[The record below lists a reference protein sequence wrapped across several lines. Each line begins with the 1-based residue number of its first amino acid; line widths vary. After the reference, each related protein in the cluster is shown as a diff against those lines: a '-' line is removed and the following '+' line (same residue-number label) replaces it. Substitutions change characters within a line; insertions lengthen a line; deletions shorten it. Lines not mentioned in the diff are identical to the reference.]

1 MPRRVL
7 SRLSSE
13 ERALDRLS
21 CPSSL
26 PLAQSQVQ
34 RLPGLPSS
42 FVALDTVTGRSEI
55 IDHQDVLNLPSERP
69 VEPKFSLHDAMEVK
83 LGMW

>member
-1 MPRRVL
+1 MPRR
-7 SRLSSE
+7 RPHLSSE
-13 ERALDRLS
+13 RLAHAHRL
-21 CPSSL
+21 P

-69 VEPKFSLHDAMEVK
+69 VEPKFSLHDALEVK

>member
-1 MPRRVL
+1 M
-7 SRLSSE
+7 
-13 ERALDRLS
+13 
-21 CPSSL
+21 
-26 PLAQSQVQ
+26 Q

>member
-1 MPRRVL
+1 M
-7 SRLSSE
+7 
-13 ERALDRLS
+13 
-21 CPSSL
+21 
-26 PLAQSQVQ
+26 
-34 RLPGLPSS
+34 PGLPSS

-83 LGMW
+83 LGLSAAPRLTRHPGQQ